1 MDEAVIKQIQ
11 REGADALLDIGVS
24 VPLKAFHI
32 PFRKSP
38 LELRVTMRRPYM
50 SGQILFA
57 RTYLSMG
64 ITSEEMWGFSKE
76 EEMQFLASHGKA
88 VSRMVA
94 YTLCR
99 GPFSRRVLL
108 RPVAWLIRNFMEQRY
123 CQPDGYRPFYTY
135 YQISR
140 ADESDELETEPKK
153 EGELKSRYEGS
164 HSPFGFVWQIASATG
179 WSVDYI
185 LNKVNYQTL
194 IMMLSDAPR
203 YVRDKSG
210 SSGPADERSAEDEA
224 DGIVG
229 FFQSKLK

>member
-88 VSRMVA
+88 VSR
-94 YTLCR
+94 YT
-99 GPFSRRVLL
+99 V
-108 RPVAWLIRNFMEQRY
+108 IIHN
-123 CQPDGYRPFYTY
+123 
-135 YQISR
+135 I
-140 ADESDELETEPKK
+140 PKN
-153 EGELKSRYEGS
+153 
-164 HSPFGFVWQIASATG
+164 I
-179 WSVDYI
+179 YI
-185 LNKVNYQTL
+185 
-194 IMMLSDAPR
+194 
-203 YVRDKSG
+203 
-210 SSGPADERSAEDEA
+210 
-224 DGIVG
+224 
-229 FFQSKLK
+229 

>member
-38 LELRVTMRRPYM
+38 LESARDHEAALYVR
-50 SGQILFA
+50 SDSFA

-123 CQPDGYRPFYTY
+123 LVGAIKRFVSLMGTDPFIPIIRSAERTNPM
-135 YQISR
+135 S
-140 ADESDELETEPKK
+140 LETEPKK
-153 EGELKSRYEGS
+153 EGGVKEPL
-164 HSPFGFVWQIASATG
+164 
-179 WSVDYI
+179 
-185 LNKVNYQTL
+185 
-194 IMMLSDAPR
+194 
-203 YVRDKSG
+203 
-210 SSGPADERSAEDEA
+210 
-224 DGIVG
+224 
-229 FFQSKLK
+229 

>member
-123 CQPDGYRPFYTY
+123 LVGAIKRFV
-135 YQISR
+135 
-140 ADESDELETEPKK
+140 
-153 EGELKSRYEGS
+153 
-164 HSPFGFVWQIASATG
+164 SPFGFVGQIASATG

>member
-57 RTYLSMG
+57 RTYLS
-64 ITSEEMWGFSKE
+64 
-76 EEMQFLASHGKA
+76 
-88 VSRMVA
+88 
-94 YTLCR
+94 

-123 CQPDGYRPFYTY
+123 LVGAIKRFVSLMGTDPF
-135 YQISR
+135 I
-140 ADESDELETEPKK
+140 P
-153 EGELKSRYEGS
+153 
-164 HSPFGFVWQIASATG
+164 I
-179 WSVDYI
+179 I
-185 LNKVNYQTL
+185 
-194 IMMLSDAPR
+194 
-203 YVRDKSG
+203 
-210 SSGPADERSAEDEA
+210 RSAERTNPMSLRLSQRKK
-224 DGIVG
+224 G
-229 FFQSKLK
+229 S

>member
-50 SGQILFA
+50 SGQ
-57 RTYLSMG
+57 MG

-123 CQPDGYRPFYTY
+123 LVGAIKRFVSLMGTDPF
-135 YQISR
+135 I
-140 ADESDELETEPKK
+140 P
-153 EGELKSRYEGS
+153 
-164 HSPFGFVWQIASATG
+164 I
-179 WSVDYI
+179 I
-185 LNKVNYQTL
+185 
-194 IMMLSDAPR
+194 
-203 YVRDKSG
+203 
-210 SSGPADERSAEDEA
+210 RSAERTNPMSLRLSQRKK
-224 DGIVG
+224 G
-229 FFQSKLK
+229 S

>member
-32 PFRKSP
+32 PCRKAP

-99 GPFSRRVLL
+99 GPFSSRVLL
-108 RPVAWLIRNFMEQRY
+108 RPVAWLIRNCVIWWVR
-123 CQPDGYRPFYTY
+123 
-135 YQISR
+135 S
-140 ADESDELETEPKK
+140 SVL
-153 EGELKSRYEGS
+153 
-164 HSPFGFVWQIASATG
+164 SA
-179 WSVDYI
+179 
-185 LNKVNYQTL
+185 
-194 IMMLSDAPR
+194 
-203 YVRDKSG
+203 
-210 SSGPADERSAEDEA
+210 
-224 DGIVG
+224 
-229 FFQSKLK
+229 